1 MTQLA
6 SPSQVCLLEALV
18 PGRRTPAAV
27 PDTAFSAIRGHRAG
41 LARGNEGPWRV
52 RGSPARGSAGPSAGV
67 ARLPLD
73 KEEVVLLVPAVG
85 SLPRQR

>member
-1 MTQLA
+1 MKGCGV
-6 SPSQVCLLEALV
+6 S
-18 PGRRTPAAV
+18 GRQPA
-27 PDTAFSAIRGHRAG
+27 
-41 LARGNEGPWRV
+41 W
-52 RGSPARGSAGPSAGV
+52 GSAGPSAGV